1 MVFEHRILNVG
12 PRDRLAGQ
20 ARIGS
25 TKKAEWDYFLT
36 WCHRCDEFC
45 APVCRME
52 NLGSSFTSSA
62 GNECGII
69 VVLIMSRDL
78 DLDGYLIQFYPD
90 RDRFIPPREI
100 LFKRLDLVHHVVY
113 GAILDAKTR
122 QHMIGPEAFN
132 AAKKLRAHIA
142 GKCVSDSPD
151 INFHFKSRKHLVCG
165 TNDLEGYHFHMRR
178 LTSSCISPKLSHS
191 SLLKHNFRWNVHQ
204 EIENHGLDPLLRGSY
219 CLMLL

>member
-1 MVFEHRILNVG
+1 MG
-12 PRDRLAGQ
+12 PRDRLVGQ

-25 TKKAEWDYFLT
+25 TKKAEWDYFLM

-69 VVLIMSRDL
+69 VVLIISRDL

-90 RDRFIPPREI
+90 RDRFILPREI
-100 LFKRLDLVHHVVY
+100 LLKRLDLVHHVVY

-122 QHMIGPEAFN
+122 QHMIRPEAFN
-132 AAKKLRAHIA
+132 AAKQLRAHIA
-142 GKCVSDSPD
+142 WKCVSDPPD
-151 INFHFKSRKHLVCG
+151 INFHFKSVKRLVTGERKIGCVCG
-165 TNDLEGYHFHMRR
+165 TNDLEGYPFHMRR
-178 LTSSCISPKLSHS
+178 LTSSCISPKSSHS
-191 SLLKHNFRWNVHQ
+191 PLLKHNFRWND
-204 EIENHGLDPLLRGSY
+204 IRK
-219 CLMLL
+219 